1 MYKIL
6 TTSLALAAFASLAL
20 GQGNVTVT
28 VTETVVVS
36 NTNTFYT
43 TTSYATYT
51 SMVFFFVDGCDFLIF
66 FYRSLAASASQTAPP
81 ANHTIKVGDNNTLLF
96 DPVSLNANV
105 GDTVIFV
112 FLKKNHTATRS
123 TLADPCKPAPAPSAF
138 DSGL

>member
-28 VTETVVVS
+28 VTETIVVS

-66 FYRSLAASASQTAPP
+66 FIAL
-81 ANHTIKVGDNNTLLF
+81 
-96 DPVSLNANV
+96 
-105 GDTVIFV
+105 
-112 FLKKNHTATRS
+112 
-123 TLADPCKPAPAPSAF
+123 
-138 DSGL
+138 